1 MVRALKNIIIFLIA
15 LISSAGVSIL
25 ADETTPFV
33 VVIDPGH
40 GGKDSGCVGTLTKE
54 KTIVLDVSK
63 RLQSLISDCLP
74 EVKIVMTRDNDK
86 YLTLQDRAVIANNAN
101 GNLFI
106 SVHVNSVDKRNRRR
120 QTIHGASVYT
130 LGLSRSESNLSV
142 AMRENSVMELEDDYS
157 QTYQGFDPKSAE
169 SYIIFELNQN
179 THINHSI
186 EFANAVQKELIS
198 TAGRADKDVRQDG
211 FWVLWATSMPSVLI
225 ELDYICNPDS
235 EKFMNSE
242 KGKDKLAKAIYNAF
256 VSYYSHHKKDAHGP
270 RVGKAVPSLKS
281 MTEADEKAGNK
292 SEASQ
297 KSSPAPLKGFTY
309 HVQIL
314 SARKTIPEGDH
325 EIKGVPNVN
334 FIKDGKFYKYY
345 SGSFKSQDEAK
356 KHLSKMKKR
365 FPKAFIIKM
374 RDGKPI

>member
-1 MVRALKNIIIFLIA
+1 MARALKNIIALLFA
-15 LISSAGVSIL
+15 LISSAAVSIM

-40 GGKDSGCVGTLTKE
+40 GGKDSGCVGALTNE

-63 RLQSLISDCLP
+63 RLQSLIAEGLP
-74 EVKIVMTRDNDK
+74 DVKIVMTRDNDR
-86 YLTLQDRAVIANNAN
+86 YITLQDRASIANKAN

-142 AMRENSVMELEDDYS
+142 AMRENSVMELEDDYT
-157 QTYQGFDPKSAE
+157 QAYQGFDPKSAE

-179 THINHSI
+179 NHINRSI

-225 ELDYICNPDS
+225 ELDYICNPES
-235 EKFMNSE
+235 ERFLHSD

-256 VSYYSHHKKDAHGP
+256 SSYYTHHKDEAHGP
-270 RVGKAVPSLKS
+270 RVGKQVPSIKS
-281 MTEADEKAGNK
+281 MKEPDEK
-292 SEASQ
+292 SEKKRSTAS
-297 KSSPAPLKGFTY
+297 SSAAPLKGVTY

-314 SARKTIPEGDH
+314 SARKKIPDGDH
-325 EIKGVPNVN
+325 EIKGVPDVN
-334 FIKDGKFYKYY
+334 FFRQGKFYKYY
-345 SGSFKSQDEAK
+345 SGSFKTQDEAK
-356 KHLSKMKKR
+356 KHLSQMKKR
-365 FPKAFIIKM
+365 FPKAFIIKL